1 MNNYY
6 SQHKTTK
13 LRSKALDSNLTI
25 SLKIKWNY
33 KILLNTSKKKKKTI
47 QIEIWAVGPDEKFQ
61 YYKKYQLSP
70 NKWNSSQNSTG
81 IREVR
86 DWQITFKTH
95 LKE

>member
-33 KILLNTSKKKKKTI
+33 KILLNTSKKKKLYKLRYEPWVQMRSFNIIKSTNYP
-47 QIEIWAVGPDEKFQ
+47 QINEIPVKIPLG
-61 YYKKYQLSP
+61 
-70 NKWNSSQNSTG
+70 
-81 IREVR
+81 
-86 DWQITFKTH
+86 
-95 LKE
+95 